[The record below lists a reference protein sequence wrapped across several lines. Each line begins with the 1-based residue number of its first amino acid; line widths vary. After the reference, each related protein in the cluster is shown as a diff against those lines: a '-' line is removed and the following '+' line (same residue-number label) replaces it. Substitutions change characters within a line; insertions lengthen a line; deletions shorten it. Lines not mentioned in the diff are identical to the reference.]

1 MDLWPF
7 GALGVVRRPGRPAGP
22 EIANSQVAYN
32 RIDVPGAFETSAV
45 TGQGI
50 EDLIARF
57 TGLLADRV
65 KKLTYRIP
73 QARGDVSGLIYR
85 EGKVLETE
93 YEGNDVILV
102 AIVPNSLEGQLG
114 EFLEE
119 GADREEEKE

>member
-1 MDLWPF
+1 M
-7 GALGVVRRPGRPAGP
+7 
-22 EIANSQVAYN
+22 
-32 RIDVPGAFETSAV
+32 
-45 TGQGI
+45 
-50 EDLIARF
+50 
-57 TGLLADRV
+57 LADRV

-93 YEGNDVILV
+93 YDGNDIILI

-119 GADREEEKE
+119 EDDREQEED

>member
-1 MDLWPF
+1 
-7 GALGVVRRPGRPAGP
+7 
-22 EIANSQVAYN
+22 
-32 RIDVPGAFETSAV
+32 
-45 TGQGI
+45 
-50 EDLIARF
+50 
-57 TGLLADRV
+57 LLADRV

-93 YEGNDVILV
+93 YDGNDIILI

-119 GADREEEKE
+119 EDDREQEED